1 MFYAE
6 AILSRRGP
14 LAKVWL
20 AAHWERKLSKTQTL
34 QTDIS
39 QAADAIM
46 GQEVV
51 PMALRLSGQLL
62 LGVCRIYS
70 RKAKYLLDDCNEA
83 LLKIKMAF
91 RPGLVDLTED
101 QLAVNRNAITLQGD
115 GFDLDFM
122 IPDANWEFDFDRPI
136 GQGQQH
142 IAREKDITLAENH
155 MNFNLDDPMY
165 EFDLGGGGIGSQDFD
180 FDIGVD
186 FGEEGARATG
196 EQSPAK
202 PGRKGKG
209 KAGEEEEDGMSIEM
223 GMRDSSVAPRP
234 GRASLDSGLHGAGAA
249 GDFDDVLGGGSRN
262 GMDDFGVQEEFG
274 GDMGMDIDLGIDFG
288 EGDRVRSER
297 PKTPEVTKDANS
309 RASSPLTQP
318 PGTPPPQEQPTGG
331 ESEQTP
337 RATEDGAPAVV
348 KKKKALKKVIID
360 PITELEDGPGAHLG
374 RGGLNSQARDVS
386 DITVQQEY
394 LPRSRTVMALLHI
407 RADPLAH
414 FMPTITTERGTFFC
428 AAPPGM
434 PKELNSLFMFPT
446 HAPSK
451 PNRRERP
458 AAAAS
463 DAENEGRSPKRA
475 RLAVEDPEVEVGR
488 RDVSVARSLGVGSD
502 VFGRPADGGG
512 DISFNGLGGAGDDF
526 QMDMDGGGEF
536 NIDVEGAKEDAR
548 RRASK
553 AGSMVP
559 PSVMGDD
566 GAGEAQQTEEDRRS
580 RFSTPADNGFG
591 GEEKETYSDLVCPI
605 HVMDYRPS
613 KEGSATQ
620 IQAHPEE
627 DEGPN
632 NENYSKNTVK
642 AMGVLRKQ
650 FGGGPDIDATPRRRG
665 QASTAA
671 GAGADKSLSFKK
683 LSEKASRRAAS
694 SFFFELLL
702 LGTKDCVKL
711 HQHDAHGNIEIR
723 HKEKLWKDVEASRQA
738 SVEPSKP

>member
-155 MNFNLDDPMY
+155 MNFGLDDPMY

-180 FDIGVD
+180 YNIGVD
-186 FGEEGARATG
+186 FGEDGMAPADGAG
-196 EQSPAK
+196 AK
-202 PGRKGKG
+202 SSRKGKDRT
-209 KAGEEEEDGMSIEM
+209 GEVDEEEDGMSIEM
-223 GMRDSSVAPRP
+223 GMRDSVDPRP
-234 GRASLDSGLHGAGAA
+234 GRPSLDTGLHGAGVR
-249 GDFDDVLGGGSRN
+249 GDFDDVFGAGSRN
-262 GMDDFGVQEEFG
+262 GMDDLGLQEDFG
-274 GDMGMDIDLGIDFG
+274 GDIGMDLGIG
-288 EGDRVRSER
+288 EDDLLRSER
-297 PKTPEVTKDANS
+297 PKSPEAAKDS

-318 PGTPPPQEQPTGG
+318 PGTPAPQEHVLG
-331 ESEQTP
+331 EAETTP
-337 RATEDGAPAVV
+337 RAAEDAQAIA
-348 KKKKALKKVIID
+348 KKKKVLKKVIID

-386 DITVQQEY
+386 GITVQHDY
-394 LPRSRTVMALLHI
+394 LPRSRTVMALMHI

-446 HAPSK
+446 HVPHK

-458 AAAAS
+458 PAAS
-463 DAENEGRSPKRA
+463 DVEGDGRSPKRA
-475 RLAVEDPEVEVGR
+475 RLAGDDQDVEVGR
-488 RDVSVARSLGVGSD
+488 RDASVARSLGVGSD
-502 VFGRPADGGG
+502 IFGRQADGGG
-512 DISFNGLGGAGDDF
+512 DVSFNGLGGAGDDF
-526 QMDMDGGGEF
+526 QMDFDAGGGEF
-536 NIDVEGAKEDAR
+536 NIDVEGAIEDAR

-553 AGSMVP
+553 AGSMA
-559 PSVMGDD
+559 PSVVRDD
-566 GAGEAQQTEEDRRS
+566 GGASARHIEDDKRS
-580 RFSTPADNGFG
+580 RFSTPADGEPG
-591 GEEKETYSDLVCPI
+591 GERETYADLVCPI
-605 HVMDYRPS
+605 HTMDYRPS
-613 KEGSATQ
+613 KDGATQ
-620 IQAHPEE
+620 STLAQPEE
-627 DEGPN
+627 EEGPN

-642 AMGVLRKQ
+642 AMSILRKH
-650 FGGGPDIDATPRRRG
+650 FGGAVAEDVDATPRRRG
-665 QASTAA
+665 QTSSSAPKA
-671 GAGADKSLSFKK
+671 LSFKK

-702 LGTKDCVKL
+702 LGTKDCVNL
-711 HQHDAHGNIEIR
+711 SQEEAHGNIEIR
-723 HKEKLWKDVEASRQA
+723 HKEKLWKDVEVSRQA
-738 SVEPSKP
+738 SVAPSNA